1 MPDTTAVAPHAAI
14 DPVERRCWRCLEMFA
29 GEADR
34 PAAGRPEFW
43 MCPPCEA
50 ILLPS
55 KQRPS

>member
-1 MPDTTAVAPHAAI
+1 MPDTTVAAPAAT
-14 DPVERRCWRCLEMFA
+14 DPTLRRCWRCLEMFT
-29 GEADR
+29 GDADR
-34 PAAGRPEFW
+34 PAAGRAEFW